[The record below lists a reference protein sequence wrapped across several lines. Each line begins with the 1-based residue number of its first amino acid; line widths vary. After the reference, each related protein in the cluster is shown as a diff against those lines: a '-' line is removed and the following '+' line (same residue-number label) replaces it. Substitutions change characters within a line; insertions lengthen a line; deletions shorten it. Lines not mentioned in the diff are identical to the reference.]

1 MDLSSLT
8 DQCLELAKFNL
19 PLIFLNIN
27 KSNIQNLFLNIWFF
41 WLFNWP
47 KARVR
52 VHGVWIY
59 QLKLA
64 ICVHLSPLF
73 GVQLRLW
80 YCFSTG
86 GILF

>member
-1 MDLSSLT
+1 
-8 DQCLELAKFNL
+8 
-19 PLIFLNIN
+19 
-27 KSNIQNLFLNIWFF
+27 
-41 WLFNWP
+41 
-47 KARVR
+47 VR